1 LESNARR
8 RPVIRNAMV
17 VLILGV
23 AVFAVVDTFGSL
35 ATEPWLVASRLKT
48 PSWADPGLRL
58 RALIIVFAGIAAIRL
73 ILVGLLRPDRRW
85 SLIVGATILALSLAR
100 ELPGFF

>member
-17 VLILGV
+17 ALILGV
-23 AVFAVVDTFGSL
+23 AIFAVFGSL

-48 PSWADPGLRL
+48 HSWADPGLRL

>member
-1 LESNARR
+1 
-8 RPVIRNAMV
+8 MV

-23 AVFAVVDTFGSL
+23 MIFAVVDTFGGL
-35 ATEPWLVASRLKT
+35 ETEPQPWPWLVGSPSKMH
-48 PSWADPGLRL
+48 SWADPGLRL